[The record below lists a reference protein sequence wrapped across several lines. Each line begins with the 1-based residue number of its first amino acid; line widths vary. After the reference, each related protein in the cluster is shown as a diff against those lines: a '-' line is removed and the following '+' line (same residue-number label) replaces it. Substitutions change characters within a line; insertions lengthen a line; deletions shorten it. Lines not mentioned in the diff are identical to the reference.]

1 MPVACKFLPGR
12 ERFLKCFD
20 DFLAVFRSLFTALQ
34 CLDDFSADRPIGDH
48 HAGVDGPDKFSPGL
62 LQKGDDPFD
71 QSLRSLYHFITM
83 WSGAMKADDFAKSP
97 DTALRCILRH

>member
-1 MPVACKFLPGR
+1 MPVACKFLPDR

-34 CLDDFSADRPIGDH
+34 CLDFSADRPIGDH

-62 LQKGDDPFD
+62 LQKGDD
-71 QSLRSLYHFITM
+71 RSTNPC
-83 WSGAMKADDFAKSP
+83 GACIISSP
-97 DTALRCILRH
+97 CGLVP